1 MKQAK
6 KGFEYMDIVNLA
18 MNLSQASLAK
28 EVATSITKMAM
39 DDGVQ
44 AASQITE
51 MIGDAVDPNLG
62 NKIDVRA

>member
-1 MKQAK
+1 
-6 KGFEYMDIVNLA
+6 MDIVNLA
-18 MNLSQASLAK
+18 MNLSQASLAT

-44 AASQITE
+44 AASKMTE

-62 NKIDVRA
+62 NKIDVRV